1 MGSVNPDSVQYSQN
15 LGTVLTCCNVD
26 KKKAFTVGFYPTYL
40 ACLMIDASVN
50 CICVQLLH
58 NIRHPPAIAVF
69 SSKLEV

>member
-1 MGSVNPDSVQYSQN
+1 MGSGNPDSVQYSQN

-50 CICVQLLH
+50 CIMC
-58 NIRHPPAIAVF
+58 AVAA
-69 SSKLEV
+69 